1 LPVVLLHAFPLN
13 SQMWAPQ
20 IEELSH
26 RSRFI
31 AIDLMGFGSSDAPE
45 DVSRY
50 SMDAFADQ
58 VKAVVDDS
66 GAERIVL
73 CGLSIGGYISFA
85 FWRRHS
91 HMLAGIILADTK
103 AEADDDA
110 ARERRTAQQ
119 SRVADEGID
128 GVADALISGPLL
140 SDATRS
146 AKPEVVDW
154 VRRLA
159 KNPAAGYIGTLEA
172 LKSRPDS
179 TSDLDRIGIPA
190 LIVVGEDDTLT
201 PPAAAE
207 HMHSRL
213 RASRLTV
220 IPEAGHLSSLEAPGP
235 FNAALAGFLDEL

>member
-1 LPVVLLHAFPLN
+1 VALVHAFPLN

-20 IEELSH
+20 TEDLSAGH
-26 RSRFI
+26 RFI
-31 AIDLMGFGSSDAPE
+31 AVDLMGFGLSDAPE
-45 DVSRY
+45 DSSRY

-58 VKAVVDDS
+58 VKAALDDS
-66 GAERIVL
+66 GAERVVL
-73 CGLSIGGYISFA
+73 CGLSMGGYISFA
-85 FWRRHS
+85 FWRRHA
-91 HMLAGIILADTK
+91 HMVAGLVLADTK

-119 SRVADEGID
+119 SRVAGEGID

-146 AKPEVVDW
+146 AKPDVVDR

-159 KNPAAGYIGTLEA
+159 KNPAAGYIGALEA
-172 LKSRPDS
+172 LKNRPDS
-179 TSDLDRIGIPA
+179 TPDLAGIDVPA
-190 LIVVGEDDTLT
+190 LVVVGEDDTLT

-213 RASRLTV
+213 RASRLRV
-220 IPEAGHLSSLEAPGP
+220 IPEAGHLSSLEAPAS
-235 FNAALAGFLDEL
+235 FNAALASFLDEL

>member
-1 LPVVLLHAFPLN
+1 MALVHAFPLN
-13 SQMWAPQ
+13 AQMWAPQ
-20 IEELSH
+20 TEHLSE
-26 RSRFI
+26 RYRFI

-45 DVSRY
+45 DRSHY

-58 VKAVVDDS
+58 VKAAIDDS
-66 GAERIVL
+66 DVERVVL

-85 FWRRHS
+85 FWRRHAG
-91 HMLAGIILADTK
+91 MLAALVLADTK

-119 SRVADEGID
+119 SRVADEGVD

-146 AKPEVVDW
+146 ARPDVVDR

-159 KNPAAGYIGTLEA
+159 KNPAAGYIGALEA
-172 LKSRPDS
+172 LKKRPDS
-179 TSDLDRIGIPA
+179 TPDLARIDVPA
-190 LIVVGEDDTLT
+190 LVVVGEDDTLT

-207 HMHSRL
+207 SMHSRL
-213 RASRLTV
+213 RTSQLTV
-220 IPEAGHLSSLEAPGP
+220 IPEAGHLSSLEAPAP
-235 FNAALAGFLDEL
+235 FNAALTGFLDEL

>member
-1 LPVVLLHAFPLN
+1 VALVHAFPLN

-20 IEELSH
+20 TENLSERH
-26 RSRFI
+26 KFI

-45 DVSRY
+45 GLFRY

-58 VKAVVDDS
+58 VKAALDDS
-66 GAERIVL
+66 GVERVVL
-73 CGLSIGGYISFA
+73 CGLSMGGYVSFA
-85 FWRRHS
+85 FWRRHA
-91 HMLAGIILADTK
+91 HTLAALVLADTK

-110 ARERRTAQQ
+110 ARERRTVQQ

-146 AKPEVVDW
+146 AKPDVVDH

-159 KNPAAGYIGTLEA
+159 KNPAAGYIGALHA
-172 LKSRPDS
+172 LKNRPDS
-179 TSDLDRIGIPA
+179 TPDLAGIDVPA
-190 LIVVGEDDTLT
+190 LVVVGEDDTLT

-207 HMHSRL
+207 SMHSRL
-213 RASRLTV
+213 PASRLAV
-220 IPEAGHLSSLEAPGP
+220 IPEAGHLSSLEAPVA
-235 FNAALAGFLDEL
+235 FNAALTDFLGEL